1 MSWKGRIWGAIIG
14 LIFSPLGAVIGF
26 TLGYFFVDKP
36 KNELYAKMQNAKNTL
51 TGANGNSFLR
61 EQIIVSTF
69 RLMGY
74 VSRGA
79 GRINEQ
85 QINQATFIMNTM
97 NLNAQQREEAIKA
110 FNLGKSDQFDLRRE
124 VYKIRDLPGV
134 DGALIGS
141 LLEIQV
147 AIAIADYELS
157 IEEHRRLIEI
167 SSLFGFDTNAMERL
181 IKERVLAQQF
191 ARFAHEYARKQQESR
206 QTGGDS
212 RYQHDQNY
220 NEQGRRENYIPKNEL
235 AAAYEILGVAE
246 NTPWEEIRTA
256 YKKLMLK
263 YHPDR
268 LASQGLTPEMIQIYT
283 QKAQD
288 IQSAFNLIK
297 EYLGK

>member
-14 LIFSPLGAVIGF
+14 IFFSPLGALIGF
-26 TLGYFFVDKP
+26 AIGYFFFDKP
-36 KNELYAKMQNAKNTL
+36 KNEMYQKMVNARNTF
-51 TGANGNSFLR
+51 TGSAGDSLLR
-61 EQIIVSTF
+61 EQIIISTF

-85 QINQATFIMNTM
+85 QIQQATYIMDTM
-97 NLNAQQREEAIKA
+97 NLNSQQREIAKKA
-110 FNLGKSDQFDLRRE
+110 FSLGKSDKFDLQRE
-124 VYKIRDLPGV
+124 VYSLRGMPGI
-134 DGALIGS
+134 DEALIAS

-147 AIAIADYELS
+147 AIAIADFELS
-157 IEEHRRLIEI
+157 AEEHRRLLEI
-167 SSLFGFDTNAMERL
+167 ASLFGFNTNAMERL

-191 ARFAHEYARKQQESR
+191 ARFANEYARRQQ
-206 QTGGDS
+206 QGGGS
-212 RYQHDQNY
+212 YQYNNY
-220 NEQGRRENYIPKNEL
+220 NEQGQTEQQPIPKNEI
-235 AAAYEILGVAE
+235 AAAYEILGVTE
-246 NTPWEEIRTA
+246 DTPWEEIRTT

-268 LASQGLTPEMIQIYT
+268 LASQGLTPEMIKIYT